1 MTGQVNREKPALVT
15 RLADKPAGY
24 YACDRPEMLDFVP
37 TSARRILDVGCGEGS
52 FGRALK
58 ARRPDITLY
67 GIEVEPGAAQVAA
80 TWYDKVLT
88 GTFPADLPTEVELL
102 DCAVFNDVLEHLV
115 DPWAA
120 LSGLHEHLDSDA
132 VVVASIPNLRY
143 LPVLYRLVVEGT
155 FRYTPTGVL
164 DNTHLRFFTRK
175 TIVDLFVSTGYIVES
190 IEGINAL
197 DRWQIRVLRAL
208 LPSFANDV
216 RYIEYAVVARR
227 NHSAT
232 VTRRGNDGA

>member
-1 MTGQVNREKPALVT
+1 MNGQLNREKPALVT
-15 RLADKPAGY
+15 GLADKPAGY
-24 YACDRPEMLDFVP
+24 YACDRPEMLDIIP
-37 TSARRILDVGCGEGS
+37 SSARRILDVGCGEGS

-67 GIEVEPGAAQVAA
+67 GIEVEPAAAKVAA
-80 TWYDKVLT
+80 RWYDKVLT
-88 GTFPADLPTEVELL
+88 GMFPADLPNEFESL
-102 DCAVFNDVLEHLV
+102 DCTVFNDVLEHLV

-120 LSGLHEHLDSDA
+120 LSGLHQRLVGDG

-175 TIVDLFVSTGYIVES
+175 TIVELFASTGYVVES

-208 LPSFANDV
+208 FPSFANDV

-227 NHSAT
+227 KHST
-232 VTRRGNDGA
+232 TSTRRVNEGT